1 MSLDLHVDRAR
12 WERHLGGIV
21 AATPGLVP
29 VIKGNGYGFG
39 NPVLLGQAGQLD
51 VELIAVGTPAD
62 LAGLDAAVSAGYAG
76 EVLVM
81 VPWRPSDP
89 AVPDGWSGRVVET
102 IGHAADVAALAA
114 IAQPGQGIVV
124 ELATSMRR
132 HGVPLADL
140 PALARA
146 LAAAPGLDLRGFAVH
161 LPLPGFADVET
172 EVGDIL
178 ATLADH
184 GVPVATLFVSH
195 VTPAHVESLVR
206 RHPGIE
212 FRPRVGTAFWLGDR
226 GSYRAVA
233 AVLDVHPL
241 ARGDRYGYRARRA
254 LTGGHLVVVSGGT
267 ANGISTEPP
276 AHTGSVRKRVTTLAI
291 GGLEA
296 AGFAMSPYTV
306 SGSRRWFAEP
316 PHMQVSM
323 LLLPARAAVPEVG
336 DEVAVN
342 VGMTLTR
349 FDRIVWK

>member
-12 WERHLGGIV
+12 WENHLDKVV

-39 NPVLLGQAGQLD
+39 NTVLLGQAERLGVAL
-51 VELIAVGTPAD
+51 VAVGTPAD
-62 LAGLDAAVSAGYAG
+62 LAGLDPAAGYSG

-81 VPWRPSDP
+81 VPWRTVDQV
-89 AVPDGWSGRVVET
+89 VPDGWSGRVVQT
-102 IGHAADVAALAA
+102 IGHAADVAPLAA
-114 IAQPGQGIVV
+114 VSQPGQGIVV

-132 HGVPLADL
+132 HGVPAGDL
-140 PALARA
+140 PALVRA

-161 LPLPGFADVET
+161 LPLPGYADVET
-172 EVGDIL
+172 EVADIL

-184 GVPVATLFVSH
+184 AVPVATLFVSH
-195 VTPAHVESLVR
+195 VTVDDVESLAAS
-206 RHPGIE
+206 HPAVE
-212 FRPRVGTAFWLGDR
+212 FRPRVGTSLWLGDR
-226 GSYRAVA
+226 GAYRAVA
-233 AVLDVHPL
+233 TVLDVHPL

-254 LTGGHLVVVSGGT
+254 FTGGHLVVVSGGT

-276 AHTGSVRKRVTTLAI
+276 AHTGSVRKRVTTLAS

-323 LLLPARAAVPEVG
+323 LLLPSRSSVPEVG
-336 DEVAVN
+336 DEVPVN

-349 FDRIVWK
+349 FDRIIWS

>member
-12 WERHLGGIV
+12 WEGHLDDVV
-21 AATPGLVP
+21 AAAPGLVP

-39 NPVLLGQAGQLD
+39 NAVLLGQAARLD
-51 VELIAVGTPAD
+51 AELVAVGTPAD
-62 LAGLDAAVSAGYAG
+62 LADLDAAAAGYSG
-76 EVLVM
+76 EALVM
-81 VPWRPSDP
+81 VPWRAADVGVP
-89 AVPDGWSGRVVET
+89 AEWSGRVVQT
-102 IGHAADVAALAA
+102 IGHVGEVASLAA

-124 ELATSMRR
+124 ELETSMRR
-132 HGVPLADL
+132 HGVPASDL
-140 PALARA
+140 PALTRA
-146 LAAAPGLDLRGFAVH
+146 LAAAPALDLRGFAVH
-161 LPLPGFADVET
+161 LPLPGYVDVQT

-184 GVPVATLFVSH
+184 AVPVATLFVSH
-195 VTPAHVESLVR
+195 VTAADVERLAG
-206 RHPGIE
+206 RHPGVD
-212 FRPRVGTAFWLGDR
+212 FRPRVGTALWLGDR
-226 GSYRAVA
+226 GAYRAVA

-276 AHTGSVRKRVTTLAI
+276 AHTGSVRKRATTLAS

-296 AGFAMSPYTV
+296 AGFALSPYSVT
-306 SGSRRWFAEP
+306 GSRRWFAEP

-323 LLLPARAAVPEVG
+323 LLLPSRASVPEVG
-336 DEVAVN
+336 DEVPVN

-349 FDRIVWK
+349 FDRTIWS

>member
-1 MSLDLHVDRAR
+1 MSLDLHVDRTR
-12 WERHLGGIV
+12 WEHHLDGFV

-39 NPVLLGQAGQLD
+39 NPVLLAQAARLGSPL
-51 VELIAVGTPAD
+51 VAVGTPAD
-62 LAGLDAAVSAGYAG
+62 LDSLDPVSAGYTG
-76 EVLVM
+76 DVLVL
-81 VPWRPSDP
+81 VPWTAAGPKTP
-89 AVPDGWSGRVVET
+89 ATWSGRVVHT
-102 IGHAADVAALAA
+102 IGHAGDVAVLAA

-124 ELATSMRR
+124 EVATSMRR
-132 HGVPLADL
+132 HGVPVADL

-146 LAAAPGLDLRGFAVH
+146 LAAAPGLEVRGFGVH
-161 LPLPGFADVET
+161 LPLPGYTDVET

-184 GVPVATLFVSH
+184 GIPVATVFVSH
-195 VTPAHVESLVR
+195 VTSADVSTLTR
-206 RHPGIE
+206 LHPGIA
-212 FRPRVGTAFWLGDR
+212 FRPRVGTALWLGDR
-226 GSYRAVA
+226 GTYRAVA
-233 AVLDVHPL
+233 TVLDVHPL
-241 ARGDRYGYRARRA
+241 VRGDRYGYRARRA
-254 LTGGHLVVVSGGT
+254 LTGGQLVVVSGGT

-276 AHTGSVRKRVTTLAI
+276 SHTGSVRKRVTTLAT

-323 LLLPARAAVPEVG
+323 LLLPARAPVPKVG
-336 DEVAVN
+336 DEVPVN

-349 FDRIVWK
+349 FDRIIWN

>member
-1 MSLDLHVDRAR
+1 VSLELHVDRAR
-12 WERHLGGIV
+12 WEDRLDQV
-21 AATPGLVP
+21 VTASPGLVP

-39 NPVLLGQAGQLD
+39 NPVLLTQAGRVGVD
-51 VELIAVGTPAD
+51 LIAVGTTAD
-62 LAGLDAAVSAGYAG
+62 LDGLAPESVGYAG

-81 VPWRPSDP
+81 VPWRVVDP
-89 AVPDGWSGRVVET
+89 APSGGWSGRLVHT
-102 IGHAADVAALAA
+102 IGHVSDLAPLAA
-114 IAQPGQGIVV
+114 VSLPGQGIVV

-132 HGVPLADL
+132 HGVPAADF

-146 LAAAPGLDLRGFAVH
+146 LTAAPGLGLRGFAVH
-161 LPLPGFADVET
+161 LPLPGYADVET
-172 EVGDIL
+172 EIGDIL

-184 GVPVATLFVSH
+184 QLPVETLFVSH
-195 VTPAHVESLVR
+195 VTPAQVEDLAR
-206 RHPGIE
+206 RHPGVT
-212 FRPRVGTAFWLGDR
+212 FRPRVGTSLWLGDR
-226 GSYRAVA
+226 GAYRAVA

-241 ARGDRYGYRARRA
+241 ARGERYGYRARRA
-254 LTGGHLVVVSGGT
+254 LSGGHLVVVSGGT

-276 AHTGSVRKRVTTLAI
+276 AHTGSIRKRVTTLAS

-323 LLLPARAAVPEVG
+323 LLLPARATVPAVG
-336 DEVAVN
+336 DEVPVN

-349 FDRIVWK
+349 FDRIVWS

>member
-12 WERHLGGIV
+12 WEGHLDGV
-21 AATPGLVP
+21 AAATPGLVP

-39 NPVLLGQAGQLD
+39 NPVLLGQAARLGA
-51 VELIAVGTPAD
+51 ELVAVGTPAD
-62 LAGLDAAVSAGYAG
+62 LAGLDSVSSGYGG

-89 AVPDGWSGRVVET
+89 AVPPAWSGRVVQT
-102 IGHAADVAALAA
+102 IGHAADVASLAA
-114 IAQPGQGIVV
+114 VAPPGQGIVI

-132 HGVPLADL
+132 HGVPPTDL
-140 PALARA
+140 SALVRA
-146 LAAAPGLDLRGFAVH
+146 LASAPGLDLRGFAVH
-161 LPLPGFADVET
+161 LPLPGYADVET

-178 ATLADH
+178 ATLAEH
-184 GVPVATLFVSH
+184 GLPVATLFVSH
-195 VTPAHVESLVR
+195 VTPAHVEILAR
-206 RHPGIE
+206 RHPGVE
-212 FRPRVGTAFWLGDR
+212 FRPRVGTALWLGNRDM
-226 GSYRAVA
+226 YRAVA

-241 ARGDRYGYRARRA
+241 APGDRYGYRARRA
-254 LTGGHLVVVSGGT
+254 LAGGHLVVVSGGT

-276 AHTGSVRKRVTTLAI
+276 AHTGSMRKRVTTLAA

-323 LLLPARAAVPEVG
+323 LLLPSRSSVPAVG

-349 FDRIVWK
+349 FDRIVWE

>member
-12 WERHLGGIV
+12 WEAHLDRIV

-39 NPVLLGQAGQLD
+39 NAVLLEQAARLRASL
-51 VELIAVGTPAD
+51 VAVGTPAD
-62 LAGLDAAVSAGYAG
+62 LAGLEPGASGYPG

-81 VPWRPSDP
+81 VPWSASDP
-89 AVPDGWSGRVVET
+89 ALPDGWSERVVLT
-102 IGHAADVAALAA
+102 VGHAADLASLAA
-114 IAQPGQGIVV
+114 VSRPGQGIVI
-124 ELATSMRR
+124 ELETSMRR
-132 HGVPLADL
+132 HGVPASDL

-146 LAAAPGLDLRGFAVH
+146 LAASPGLDLRGFGVH
-161 LPLPGFADVET
+161 LPLPGYAEVET

-184 GVPVATLFVSH
+184 AVPVATLFVSH
-195 VTPAHVESLVR
+195 VTADDVEGLVAS
-206 RHPGIE
+206 HPSVE
-212 FRPRVGTAFWLGDR
+212 FRPRVGTSLWLGDR
-226 GSYRAVA
+226 DAYRAVA

-276 AHTGSVRKRVTTLAI
+276 AHTGSVRKRVTTLAS

-296 AGFAMSPYTV
+296 AGFALSPYTV

-323 LLLPARAAVPEVG
+323 LALPARSSVPDVG
-336 DEVAVN
+336 DEVPVN

-349 FDRIVWK
+349 FDRVIWS

>member
-1 MSLDLHVDRAR
+1 VSLDLHVDRAR
-12 WERHLGGIV
+12 WEGHLDGIV
-21 AATPGLVP
+21 AATPVLVP
-29 VIKGNGYGFG
+29 VLKGNGYGFG
-39 NPVLLGQAGQLD
+39 NPVLLGQAGRFGAAL
-51 VELIAVGTPAD
+51 VAVGTPAD
-62 LAGLDAAVSAGYAG
+62 LAGLDASAAGYSG

-81 VPWRPSDP
+81 VPWRPSDGGVP
-89 AVPDGWSGRVVET
+89 AGWSGRVVQT
-102 IGHAADVAALAA
+102 IGHVADVAALAA
-114 IAQPGQGIVV
+114 VSRPGQGIVV

-132 HGVPLADL
+132 HGVPASDL

-146 LAAAPGLDLRGFAVH
+146 LAAAPDLDLRGFGVH
-161 LPLPGFADVET
+161 LPLAGFADVET

-184 GVPVATLFVSH
+184 AVPVATLFVSH
-195 VTPAHVESLVR
+195 VTAANVERLAR
-206 RHPGIE
+206 RHPGVE
-212 FRPRVGTAFWLGDR
+212 FRPRVGTALWLGDR
-226 GSYRAVA
+226 DAYRAVA

-254 LTGGHLVVVSGGT
+254 LTDGHLVVVSGGT

-276 AHTGSVRKRVTTLAI
+276 AHTGSVRKRAMTLAS

-296 AGFAMSPYTV
+296 AGFAMSPYRV
-306 SGSRRWFAEP
+306 SGSRRWVAEP

-323 LLLPARAAVPEVG
+323 LLLPSRSSVPGVG

-349 FDRIVWK
+349 FDRIIWE

>member
-12 WERHLGGIV
+12 WEGHLDAVV

-39 NPVLLGQAGQLD
+39 NSVLLAQAGRVGAAL
-51 VELIAVGTPAD
+51 VAVGTAAD
-62 LAGLDAAVSAGYAG
+62 VVGLDATADEYPG

-81 VPWRPSDP
+81 VPWSSSDG
-89 AVPDGWSGRVVET
+89 AVPSGWTGRVVQT
-102 IGHAADVAALAA
+102 IGHIADVTALAA
-114 IAQPGQGIVV
+114 VSQAGQGIVV

-132 HGVPLADL
+132 HGVSTSEL
-140 PALARA
+140 PALVRA

-161 LPLPGFADVET
+161 LPLPGYVDVGT
-172 EVGDIL
+172 EIGGIL

-184 GVPVATLFVSH
+184 GVPVSTLFVSH
-195 VTPAHVESLVR
+195 VTAADVRSLSYR
-206 RHPGIE
+206 YPGIE
-212 FRPRVGTAFWLGDR
+212 FRPRVGTALWLGDR
-226 GSYRAVA
+226 GAYRASSR
-233 AVLDVHPL
+233 VLDVRPL
-241 ARGDRYGYRARRA
+241 ARGDRYGYRARRS

-276 AHTGSVRKRVTTLAI
+276 AHTGSMRKRITTLAT

-296 AGFAMSPYTV
+296 AGFALSPYTV
-306 SGSRRWFAEP
+306 AGSRRWFAEP

-323 LLLPARAAVPEVG
+323 LILPARSPVPDVG
-336 DEVAVN
+336 DEVQVN

-349 FDRIVWK
+349 FDRTIWS